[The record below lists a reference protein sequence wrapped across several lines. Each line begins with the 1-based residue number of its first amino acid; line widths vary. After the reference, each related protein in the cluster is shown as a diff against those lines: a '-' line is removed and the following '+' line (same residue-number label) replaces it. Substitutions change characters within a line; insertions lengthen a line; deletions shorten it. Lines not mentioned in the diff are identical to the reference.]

1 MILCTHSPVYLEGP
15 QCMWSAY
22 TEEPLPA
29 LCQDLL
35 SLLSTIPLPR
45 RQFSFRLSKGG
56 CFLLAVRL
64 AGHTTTKNM
73 LSVSELCSRLSVD
86 GTPMGC

>member
-1 MILCTHSPVYLEGP
+1 MVCTIEGA
-15 QCMWSAY
+15 SACARK
-22 TEEPLPA
+22 A
-29 LCQDLL
+29 LLYQLVL
-35 SLLSTIPLPR
+35 HSLLSTIPLPR
-45 RQFSFRLSKGG
+45 RQLSFRLSKGG

-86 GTPMGC
+86 GIPMGC